1 MKVIVAYWAWHNGQ
15 LDDLAT
21 FNGMWDTVVSAY
33 ANNNLVY
40 FDIFNEPWGYTAPQW
55 IEIAAQWVA
64 RHANVPKGR
73 IVVAGSYS
81 DTDVR
86 LEGADPR
93 FNGTL
98 LSLHIYPFNN
108 ATQTAVQGW
117 TTLLQ
122 TNLGTYGSR
131 TIVTEWGAPMTT
143 GTDYSVIGEG
153 DHNASFITALSTSL
167 HDNKMG
173 SCYWPV
179 LRTGDTW
186 SLTTLNGTG
195 ANPSLTV
202 TNASGLARVQAA
214 FNL

>member
-1 MKVIVAYWAWHNGQ
+1 VIVAYWAWHNGQ

-21 FNGMWDTVVSAY
+21 FNSMWDTVVSAY
-33 ANNNLVY
+33 ATNNLVY
-40 FDIFNEPWGYTAPQW
+40 FEIFNEPWGYTAPQW

-153 DHNASFITALSTSL
+153 NHNASFITALSTSL

-179 LRTGDTW
+179 LRTNDTW

-195 ANPSLTV
+195 ANLSLTI